1 MTFGQRLGMLRKERG
16 YTQKTFAQELSVTE
30 RCIRAYENETRHP
43 DYFGLIAL
51 ADYFNVSLDYLVGR
65 SDRRAAFMAARGRPP
80 GSPLRRYVLGRVP
93 CWMYPCRWGLTLGLV

>member
-1 MTFGQRLGMLRKERG
+1 MKRSISIPTDALWQAGFLLLRKERG

-65 SDRRAAFMAARGRPP
+65 SDRRERNP
-80 GSPLRRYVLGRVP
+80 
-93 CWMYPCRWGLTLGLV
+93 

>member
-1 MTFGQRLGMLRKERG
+1 MTFRQRLGMLRKERG

-65 SDRRAAFMAARGRPP
+65 SDRRERNPYGRPLWP
-80 GSPLRRYVLGRVP
+80 PAGDHQGRPYAVMYWGGSPAGCTPVDG
-93 CWMYPCRWGLTLGLV
+93 G

>member
-43 DYFGLIAL
+43 DYFGLTAL
-51 ADYFNVSLDYLVGR
+51 GDHKGHPYAVMYWG
-65 SDRRAAFMAARGRPP
+65 
-80 GSPLRRYVLGRVP
+80 GSPAGCTPVDG
-93 CWMYPCRWGLTLGLV
+93 G

>member
-1 MTFGQRLGMLRKERG
+1 MTFRQRLGMLRKERG

-30 RCIRAYENETRHP
+30 RCIRAYENEMRHP

-65 SDRRAAFMAARGRPP
+65 SDRRERNPGDPQGRPYAVMYWG
-80 GSPLRRYVLGRVP
+80 GSPAGCTPVDG
-93 CWMYPCRWGLTLGLV
+93 G

>member
-65 SDRRAAFMAARGRPP
+65 SDRRERNPCRGGLYGRPRATTRVAP
-80 GSPLRRYVLGRVP
+80 TPLCTGAGRLLDVP
-93 CWMYPCRWGLTLGLV
+93 L

>member
-43 DYFGLIAL
+43 GCFGLTAL
-51 ADYFNVSLDYLVGR
+51 ADDFDVSLDDLVGR
-65 SDRRAAFMAARGRPP
+65 SDRRERNP
-80 GSPLRRYVLGRVP
+80 
-93 CWMYPCRWGLTLGLV
+93 

>member
-1 MTFGQRLGMLRKERG
+1 MLRKERG

-51 ADYFNVSLDYLVGR
+51 ADYFNVSLTIW
-65 SDRRAAFMAARGRPP
+65 SDARPPGAQPVAAFMAARGRPQ

-93 CWMYPCRWGLTLGLV
+93 CWMYL

>member
-65 SDRRAAFMAARGRPP
+65 SDRRERNPWATTRVAPT
-80 GSPLRRYVLGRVP
+80 PLCTGAGPLLDVP
-93 CWMYPCRWGLTLGLV
+93 L

>member
-1 MTFGQRLGMLRKERG
+1 MSLLINSGIIMTFGQRLGMLRKERG

-65 SDRRAAFMAARGRPP
+65 SDRRERNP
-80 GSPLRRYVLGRVP
+80 
-93 CWMYPCRWGLTLGLV
+93 

>member
-51 ADYFNVSLDYLVGR
+51 ADYFNVSLDYLVV
-65 SDRRAAFMAARGRPP
+65 
-80 GSPLRRYVLGRVP
+80 RRYVLGRVP
-93 CWMYPCRWGLTLGLV
+93 CWMYPCRWGLTLGPV

>member
-1 MTFGQRLGMLRKERG
+1 MTFRQRLGMLRKERG

-51 ADYFNVSLDYLVGR
+51 AVIVIVTLCTKRPDLSEEEVLDIVLA
-65 SDRRAAFMAARGRPP
+65 DR
-80 GSPLRRYVLGRVP
+80 LDLKN
-93 CWMYPCRWGLTLGLV
+93 

>member
-65 SDRRAAFMAARGRPP
+65 SDRGERNP
-80 GSPLRRYVLGRVP
+80 
-93 CWMYPCRWGLTLGLV
+93 

>member
-1 MTFGQRLGMLRKERG
+1 MTFRQRLGMLRKERG

-51 ADYFNVSLDYLVGR
+51 ADYFDVSLTIW
-65 SDRRAAFMAARGRPP
+65 SDAPTAGSATRRGGLYGRPRATTRVAP
-80 GSPLRRYVLGRVP
+80 TPLCTGAGPLLDVP
-93 CWMYPCRWGLTLGLV
+93 S